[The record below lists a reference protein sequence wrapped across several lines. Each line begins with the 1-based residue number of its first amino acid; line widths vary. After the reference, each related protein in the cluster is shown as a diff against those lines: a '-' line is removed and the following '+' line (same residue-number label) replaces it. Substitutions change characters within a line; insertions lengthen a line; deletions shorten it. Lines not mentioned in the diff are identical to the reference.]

1 MPKLPGVFR
10 QQDHE
15 TMSDFS
21 PLPVDPKTG
30 KADYIMQIVKSELK
44 NTKNHTPE
52 APGQRLVLTFKV
64 LEGEHAG
71 KVVWNGLN
79 IVNPNP
85 TAVEIANK
93 EFCSICEACGKRKE
107 DVTDSEQLHMIP
119 MKVTLG
125 MKPADA
131 NWPEQNIFKKYEALE
146 GTAAV
151 SSAEA
156 GKNPFED
163 DEG

>member
-1 MPKLPGVFR
+1 MPQLPGVFR
-10 QQDHE
+10 QQEHE
-15 TMSDFS
+15 TMSDFT

-30 KADYIMQIVKSELK
+30 TAEYIMQIVKSDLK

-52 APGQRLVLTFKV
+52 NPGQRLVLTFKV

-93 EFCSICEACGKRKE
+93 EFGSICEACGKRKNE
-107 DVTDSEQLHMIP
+107 VEASEQLHMIP
-119 MKVTLG
+119 MKVILG
-125 MKPADA
+125 MKAADA

-146 GTAAV
+146 GTAAAA
-151 SSAEA
+151 SEA
-156 GKNPFED
+156 GSNPFGE